1 MIVAIASIVF
11 YSFYSFYSSIA
22 SIGSIVLIVLWLQR
36 YKSYASGAS
45 FSGEMGSFI
54 LFLGYEKFINR
65 LALAEQDFFSTLQ
78 RYLVSLCA
86 NCSPEPSGLQYLA
99 FSTAVLSLQD
109 CSTKPSGL
117 ESRAFWIA
125 SRTNIFIKCRV
136 LAILSLPSLALPM
149 PTDL

>member
-1 MIVAIASIVF
+1 MVIVFIVVIVAIASIGFIAMIVAIASIVF
-11 YSFYSFYSSIA
+11 IV

-45 FSGEMGSFI
+45 FSGEMGGFI

-65 LALAEQDFFSTLQ
+65 LALAEQDFFPYTAEVLP
-78 RYLVSLCA
+78 VSLCA

-109 CSTKPSGL
+109 CST
-117 ESRAFWIA
+117 
-125 SRTNIFIKCRV
+125 
-136 LAILSLPSLALPM
+136 
-149 PTDL
+149 